1 MSFIPNWKQLG
12 TLMPK
17 SSKISGTDRYNF
29 LLALTGYLIQNRQ
42 QRIADVAKRFGVSET
57 EIHDAVVTISLSGV
71 GMYRPDELFFL
82 DYDLLEEGIVDV
94 SFAPTLESV
103 PRLSTRQAAALAS
116 GLAYL
121 ESVLDEAD
129 RAEIAKLLDILSDG
143 GQLTSQMPFKVQPS
157 RIDTEVSLA
166 RTAISEQRLIACSY
180 INAANEVSTRE
191 IEPISLESND
201 SIWYLRGYCRT
212 KNEVRVFRLDR
223 MREISLSN
231 EELVRSSYPASNESR
246 IYAVSGT
253 DTEVL
258 FEIDPE
264 GFGLLADYK
273 PEYPVGGNNTLRV
286 TIPIGDINTLG
297 RVVAKH
303 SGSVRVLAPAEAR
316 QVVYEFANRALGSTA
331 ALQVAE

>member
-1 MSFIPNWKQLG
+1 
-12 TLMPK
+12 MPK

-42 QRIADVAKRFGVSET
+42 QKIGDVANHFGVSET

-71 GMYRPDELFFL
+71 GRYRPDELFFL

-121 ESVLDEAD
+121 ESVLDESD
-129 RAEIAKLLDILSDG
+129 RGEIAKLLEILSDG

-157 RIDTEVSLA
+157 RIDVEVSLA
-166 RTAISEQRLIACSY
+166 RQAISQQKLISCSY
-180 INAANEVSTRE
+180 INAANEVSKRE

-223 MREISLSN
+223 MREIHLSD
-231 EELVRSSYPASNESR
+231 EQLVRSSYPESDSSR
-246 IYAVSGT
+246 IYSVSESDT
-253 DTEVL
+253 DVL
-258 FEIDPE
+258 FDIDPA

-273 PEYPVGGNNTLRV
+273 PEYPVVGNKTLRV
-286 TIPIGDINTLG
+286 TIQIGDINTLG
-297 RVVAKH
+297 RVVAKY
-303 SGSVRVLAPAEAR
+303 SGSVRVIAPAEAR
-316 QVVYEFANRALGSTA
+316 QVVFDYANRALGSNRVLEA
-331 ALQVAE
+331 AE